1 MGMLYY
7 RKKLCRAKRLLLDDD
22 VVVVPVLV
30 VVFVLVEE
38 VVRVGC
44 VGVGGIGDRVT
55 LRLVIRNAWE
65 LWVLVLLLH
74 EARPS
79 LGPLEIGNLLPLR
92 LLRTLLFC
100 DLRRWTRGA
109 LVFAYYMRKT

>member
-7 RKKLCRAKRLLLDDD
+7 RKKLCRAKRLLLTDD
-22 VVVVPVLV
+22 VVVVP
-30 VVFVLVEE
+30 VLVEE

-109 LVFAYYMRKT
+109 LVFAYYMRKTWK